1 MRNNLNLSII
11 IMSYNEEKNILNTLK
26 DVLKNIPINKYLYEI
41 IIMDD
46 GSIDNT
52 KGIVIKF
59 LKENTKYQ
67 KFIKYYKNFKNLGQ
81 FQNIKRGAFFSKKD
95 YICIIPGDGQI
106 LMHGF
111 LENFKFMNKSTVF
124 YGCPLNE
131 IEGRGKFRT
140 IISHLWR
147 IILKLLFDIRA
158 VYLAGLIIMPKKILS
173 LIDVKEHNFF
183 GLYEHGIAINQ
194 SRLHI
199 SQGFFLFKKKRVW
212 QFNIFIIKNDF
223 IGAFFFN

>member
-1 MRNNLNLSII
+1 
-11 IMSYNEEKNILNTLK
+11 MSYNEEKNILNTLK

-183 GLYEHGIAINQ
+183 GLYNMELQLINQ
-194 SRLHI
+194 DYI
-199 SQGFFLFKKKRVW
+199 SLRVFF
-212 QFNIFIIKNDF
+212 I
-223 IGAFFFN
+223 

>member
-111 LENFKFMNKSTVF
+111 
-124 YGCPLNE
+124 
-131 IEGRGKFRT
+131 
-140 IISHLWR
+140 
-147 IILKLLFDIRA
+147 
-158 VYLAGLIIMPKKILS
+158 
-173 LIDVKEHNFF
+173 
-183 GLYEHGIAINQ
+183 
-194 SRLHI
+194 
-199 SQGFFLFKKKRVW
+199 
-212 QFNIFIIKNDF
+212 
-223 IGAFFFN
+223 